1 MSFAS
6 AVVAGEAVSQS
17 KKKSV
22 KTASSKSH
30 GVSLVAGNSG
40 SKKKTRIPIVSK
52 KKRRGSLSSIDED
65 GEEDSD
71 DDDDS
76 SGSYCPPSRKK
87 HPTMHCHGAFVE
99 IWCSRFVLT
108 I

>member
-71 DDDDS
+71 DDN
-76 SGSYCPPSRKK
+76 SGSYRPPSRKK